1 MCARYIAFTEHVSP
15 VVVADLFGLVE
26 VPTLSPRYNVAP
38 TQLVPVVGAKPD
50 GRRGMSFF
58 KWGFVPN
65 WANDTT
71 GPKPVNAKAETVAHG
86 PMFAESFRRRRC
98 LMPACGFYE
107 WRAVGKKKYP
117 LHYRLRDGQP
127 FAFAAIWDRWAGP
140 AGPLFTCALL
150 TTTPNELVREVHDRM
165 PVILPRSAYAA
176 WLDPA
181 ADPGGLRELLAPYP
195 ASEMVMA
202 PANPAVNKPTFDG
215 PECLVAPAA
224 A

>member
-15 VVVADLFGLVE
+15 VLVADIFGLVE

-38 TQLVPVVGAKPD
+38 SQMVPVVGAKPD
-50 GRRGMSFF
+50 GRRGMSLF

-65 WANDTT
+65 WANDTS
-71 GPKPVNAKAETVAHG
+71 GPKPVNAKSETVAHG
-86 PMFAESFRRRRC
+86 MMFAESFRRRRC

-107 WRAVGKKKYP
+107 WRTVGKKKYP
-117 LHYRLRDGQP
+117 LHFHMRDGQP

-140 AGPLFTCALL
+140 DGPLFTCALL
-150 TTTPNELVREVHDRM
+150 TTTPNDLVREVHDRM

-176 WLDPA
+176 WLDPT
-181 ADPGGLRELLAPYP
+181 ADGDALRSLLAPYP
-195 ASEMVMA
+195 AAEMVA
-202 PANPAVNKPTFDG
+202 NPANPAMNKPTFEG